1 MDQEKLIDYN
11 KLEVR
16 KLASAN
22 DDVIALLKA
31 TVLGSEGG
39 MRYSMQNT
47 PERIATYGDGLS
59 FLALYKRNSLKGVIG
74 LCRRVIS
81 NRGTQSEATYLR
93 YLAVQSAFQTERAP
107 GRNGERLSGAA
118 GIQSGAAARLS
129 GAAESFKGKILS
141 LIRKPEENQ
150 GRPHVMYAYVES
162 RNERSRNMI
171 NQSGY
176 EYIRSFLTVAFSRFN
191 PKANPDVSRLKPE
204 EEPAMA
210 ALLDEQYRDYCF
222 YTNEFSFLDHKY
234 YVLRRNGEIVAG
246 VGAIPARYRVVNV
259 PGLWGW
265 LMMKALPR
273 TPLFRRLFQPEA
285 FRYVILNAIYCRKGS
300 EDLLPDLFE
309 AVCAEEG
316 YHTALTWLDDHS
328 RLFETLRTNRRMG
341 ALNRMLNAKPGLVYA
356 LFSGLTPEE
365 TEKFYDSPAYISG
378 FDFS

>member
-1 MDQEKLIDYN
+1 MDQEPLLDYK

-16 KLASAN
+16 KVRSA
-22 DDVIALLKA
+22 DEDIIALLRS

-39 MRYSMQNT
+39 MRYTMLNT
-47 PERIATYGDGLS
+47 PERIRSYGDGLS

-74 LCRRVIS
+74 LCRRITS
-81 NRGTQSEATYLR
+81 NRGTKYVSSYLR
-93 YLAVQSAFQTERAP
+93 YLAIQSAFQVEKAP
-107 GRNGERLSGAA
+107 GRRRERHSLAADSFKQKIISLFRDPQHAAGGDENGESPKV
-118 GIQSGAAARLS
+118 I
-129 GAAESFKGKILS
+129 
-141 LIRKPEENQ
+141 
-150 GRPHVMYAYVES
+150 YAYVES

-176 EYIRSFLTVAFSRFN
+176 EYIRSFLTVAFSRFD
-191 PKANPDVSRLKPE
+191 PKPDPSVTRLLPE

-210 ALLDEQYRDYCF
+210 GLLSEFYSDYCF
-222 YTNEFSFLDHKY
+222 YTDEFSFHDHKY
-234 YVLRRNGEIVAG
+234 YVLRRDGEIVAG

-265 LMMKALPR
+265 VMMKMLPR
-273 TPLFRRLFQPEA
+273 TPLFRRLFQPEE

-300 EDLLPDLFE
+300 EALLPDLFE
-309 AVCAEEG
+309 AVCASEG

-328 RLFETLRTNRRMG
+328 WLYETLRTNRRMG

-356 LFSGLTPEE
+356 FFSGLTPAE

-378 FDFS
+378 YDFS